1 MRAAWYESQGE
12 ARNVLV
18 VGTMEDPL
26 PGPGEVRIA
35 VQRSGINPGDVK
47 KRIDT
52 FGVGMSYPR
61 VIPHSDGSG
70 TVDIEGDGVSSG
82 LLGERVW
89 CFGAQSYRP
98 FGTAAEFAV
107 VPLERVMRLP
117 STTSWDQGA
126 CLGIPGITAHRAV
139 HVGGDVKGRVVL
151 VQGGAGAVGMAAVAI
166 ARHAGARVIATVRSE
181 ADSAVARGAGAS
193 EVLRTDGLSPDEVVE
208 SVLALASD
216 GVDHIVEVAFQANV
230 AVDDRVLKL
239 GGSIASYATNRS
251 NPEIPFWNLVF
262 KNARLYFLGSDDFPA
277 EAKRRAAA
285 DLSDM
290 LAHGWVGYPI
300 RRVFPL
306 DEIANAHE
314 LVEQGS
320 PRGRV
325 LLDLTGGAYQ
335 QGNEPDGRLRRP
347 QVVAKR

>member
-35 VQRSGINPGDVK
+35 VRRSGINPGDVK
-47 KRIDT
+47 KRSDA
-52 FGVGMSYPR
+52 FGVGMPYPR
-61 VIPHSDGSG
+61 VIPHNDGSG
-70 TVDIEGDGVSSG
+70 TVDLEGEGVSSG
-82 LLGERVW
+82 LPGERVW

-98 FGTAAEFAV
+98 FGTAAGFVV
-107 VPLERVMRLP
+107 VPLTQVTRLP
-117 STTSWDQGA
+117 PTASWDQGA

-139 HVGGDVKGRVVL
+139 HVGGDVKDRVVL
-151 VQGGAGAVGMAAVAI
+151 VQGSAGAVGMAAVAI

-181 ADSAVARGAGAS
+181 PDGAIARAAGAH
-193 EVLRTDGLSPDEVVE
+193 EVLRTDGLGTDEIVE
-208 SVLALASD
+208 SVLAVASD
-216 GVDHIVEVAFQANV
+216 GVDHIVEVAFQANI

-239 GGSIASYATNRS
+239 GGSIASYATNRP

-277 EAKRRAAA
+277 EAKRKAAD

-290 LAHGWVGYPI
+290 LAHGWVGYPVG
-300 RRVFPL
+300 RVLPL
-306 DEIANAHE
+306 DEIATAHE
-314 LVEQGS
+314 LVERGDAG
-320 PRGRV
+320 GRV
-325 LLDLTGGAYQ
+325 LLDLTGGAS
-335 QGNEPDGRLRRP
+335 
-347 QVVAKR
+347 

>member
-12 ARNVLV
+12 AKDVLV
-18 VGTMEDPL
+18 VGAMDDPA

-47 KRIDT
+47 KRSDA

-70 TVDIEGDGVSSG
+70 TVDMEGEGVSSG
-82 LLGERVW
+82 LLGERAW

-107 VPLERVMRLP
+107 VPLAQVTRLP
-117 STTSWDQGA
+117 LTASWDQGA

-139 HVGGDVKGRVVL
+139 HVGGDVEGRVVL

-166 ARHAGARVIATVRSE
+166 AKHAGARVIATVRSE
-181 ADSAVARGAGAS
+181 ADSGIAGGAGA
-193 EVLRTDGLSPDEVVE
+193 DEVVRTDKLE
-208 SVLALASD
+208 SDEIVECVRALAPD
-216 GVDHIVEVAFQANV
+216 GVDHVVEVAFHANV

-239 GGSIASYATNRS
+239 GGSIASYATNRP

-262 KNARLYFLGSDDFPA
+262 KNARLYFLGSDDLPA
-277 EAKRRAAA
+277 DANRRAAA

-290 LAHGWVGYPI
+290 LAHGWAGYPI
-300 RRVFPL
+300 GHVLPL
-306 DEIANAHE
+306 DEIATAHE

-320 PRGRV
+320 LGGRV
-325 LLDLTGGAYQ
+325 LLDPTGGAF
-335 QGNEPDGRLRRP
+335 
-347 QVVAKR
+347 

>member
-12 ARNVLV
+12 AKDVLV
-18 VGTMEDPL
+18 VGAMEDL
-26 PGPGEVRIA
+26 VPGPGEVRIA
-35 VQRSGINPGDVK
+35 IQRSGINPGDVK
-47 KRIDT
+47 KRSDA

-70 TVDIEGDGVSSG
+70 TIDMVGEDVSSG

-98 FGTAAEFAV
+98 FGTAAEFSV
-107 VPLERVMRLP
+107 VPMEQVSRLP
-117 STTSWDQGA
+117 LTSSWDQGA

-139 HVGGDVKGRVVL
+139 HVGGDVKGCVVL

-166 ARHAGARVIATVRSE
+166 AKHAGARVIATVRSE
-181 ADSAVARGAGAS
+181 ADSTIAGEAGAD
-193 EVLRTDGLSPDEVVE
+193 EVVRTDELGSDEIVE
-208 SVLALASD
+208 SVLALAPY
-216 GVDHIVEVAFQANV
+216 GVDHVVEVAFQANV

-239 GGSIASYATNRS
+239 GGSIASYATNRP
-251 NPEIPFWNLVF
+251 NPEIPFWSLVF

-277 EAKRRAAA
+277 DAKRRAAA

-290 LAHGWVGYPI
+290 LAHGWAGYPI
-300 RRVFPL
+300 GRVLPL
-306 DEIANAHE
+306 DEIATAHE

-320 PRGRV
+320 PGGRV
-325 LLDLTGGAYQ
+325 LLDLTGGAF
-335 QGNEPDGRLRRP
+335 
-347 QVVAKR
+347 